1 MILEE
6 LFKIECANMFDTELK
21 FSFLLFIQG
30 GVFLFQLMDFYSCS
44 GLSLLWVCFFQ
55 TIAIGW
61 FFGADRFC
69 DCVEQ
74 MTGHK
79 PGLFWFLCWKY
90 FAPAVMFAVFVF
102 YVISYEPVT
111 YGKDYEY
118 PKWGE
123 MMGLCMSFASM
134 MWVPIY
140 AIYYVLTQPGT
151 IVEVCVYSIF
161 LLVILFLAVYY
172 YLEF

>member
-1 MILEE
+1 
-6 LFKIECANMFDTELK
+6 
-21 FSFLLFIQG
+21 
-30 GVFLFQLMDFYSCS
+30 MDFYSCS

-161 LLVILFLAVYY
+161 FISYTFFDYVLLPRILTANLMLITSLYITNVSLYALNV
-172 YLEF
+172 

>member
-1 MILEE
+1 
-6 LFKIECANMFDTELK
+6 
-21 FSFLLFIQG
+21 
-30 GVFLFQLMDFYSCS
+30 MDFYSCS

-161 LLVILFLAVYY
+161 FISYTFFGCILLSRILTANLMLITSL
-172 YLEF
+172 YLTNVSLCTIMHENV